1 MKILMIHQDMREPG
15 QGGGAESLLRDQ
27 TRALSALGHEIV
39 WMHDGIIERVVQA
52 HQPDVLHF
60 MTLHERWADL
70 APLVWAQQ
78 QGIPHI
84 IHVQDYWPFCLLEG
98 ETVFRDGQP
107 VPIEQV
113 EVGDTVL
120 ASGVD
125 AVVQQRFD
133 RLYEGQAVS
142 IKPQGLWP
150 VRFTGEHPVLLVR
163 REVIRHQRT
172 INAGRRYNIA
182 NGVAHIEPEPLK
194 VLPEWVAAS
203 DVREGDYLCIQPM
216 TDAQD
221 WTINLDE
228 WAKSLGQG
236 ARRKYKPISVDEDVA
251 YFLGW
256 YMAEGHSDLN
266 PSLSLGV
273 SDEPYVNDLIRIIEQ
288 KCRTKVA
295 RADRPDVSCI
305 VLKLANRPMARMLKQ
320 LFGPN
325 AREKHIPS
333 QVLRLPVSVLRAF
346 LIGYLLGDGSVT
358 AHGNERVRATFV
370 TVSRALMQSL
380 CLALLKIGVMPSS
393 VCFTPSH
400 TFTIRGRTYTNAG
413 CYNIEVGGSQLEHLG
428 IDSGTTI
435 SKRRFEQVNG
445 MFLVPIRRIE
455 RTEYTGKVYN
465 LHTSNQTF
473 DVPFI
478 THNCSPRMLLVNGDQ
493 SCAAVHGI
501 CDNACGGR
509 RDNYLPILNRS
520 FVVAGNAY
528 TAEIYRRNGLRCDA
542 VVELGIDTELFH
554 PEPASRT
561 ETPSV
566 WTSAAW
572 PSFPTKG
579 MHVLERAVR
588 GTGLSVKLLSGI
600 SRERVAEG
608 LRRAHIYV
616 FPSCYEE
623 TFGLCLCEAMASGCA
638 VVASAVA
645 GTRAQV
651 HDGMGM
657 LVPPRDPMALRDA
670 IVSLLSDPMRC
681 REMGEAARMH
691 AVVEHSLLA
700 MGKRWEAAYRRVIS
714 GVK

>member
-84 IHVQDYWPFCLLEG
+84 IHVQDYWPFC
-98 ETVFRDGQP
+98 F
-107 VPIEQV
+107 
-113 EVGDTVL
+113 
-120 ASGVD
+120 S
-125 AVVQQRFD
+125 
-133 RLYEGQAVS
+133 
-142 IKPQGLWP
+142 
-150 VRFTGEHPVLLVR
+150 
-163 REVIRHQRT
+163 
-172 INAGRRYNIA
+172 
-182 NGVAHIEPEPLK
+182 
-194 VLPEWVAAS
+194 
-203 DVREGDYLCIQPM
+203 
-216 TDAQD
+216 
-221 WTINLDE
+221 
-228 WAKSLGQG
+228 
-236 ARRKYKPISVDEDVA
+236 
-251 YFLGW
+251 
-256 YMAEGHSDLN
+256 
-266 PSLSLGV
+266 
-273 SDEPYVNDLIRIIEQ
+273 
-288 KCRTKVA
+288 
-295 RADRPDVSCI
+295 
-305 VLKLANRPMARMLKQ
+305 
-320 LFGPN
+320 
-325 AREKHIPS
+325 
-333 QVLRLPVSVLRAF
+333 
-346 LIGYLLGDGSVT
+346 
-358 AHGNERVRATFV
+358 
-370 TVSRALMQSL
+370 
-380 CLALLKIGVMPSS
+380 
-393 VCFTPSH
+393 
-400 TFTIRGRTYTNAG
+400 
-413 CYNIEVGGSQLEHLG
+413 
-428 IDSGTTI
+428 
-435 SKRRFEQVNG
+435 
-445 MFLVPIRRIE
+445 
-455 RTEYTGKVYN
+455 
-465 LHTSNQTF
+465 
-473 DVPFI
+473 
-478 THNCSPRMLLVNGDQ
+478 RMLLVNGDQ

-645 GTRAQV
+645 GARAQV